1 AAAGVAGVIKM
12 VEALRHGVLPAT
24 LHADEPSSHV
34 DWSSGGVELLTQA
47 RQWPESVER
56 ARRAGVSSF
65 GLSGTN
71 AHVILEEAP
80 ADPAPE
86 ESGTGD
92 GAVLPWLV
100 SARSAEAQRAQAGR
114 LLTVVRKRHDSA
126 SVGLARAL
134 ASTRTSFEQRAVVLA
149 ATQEEFVEEL
159 QTLHLG
165 ETGLRTVT
173 GVTREGGRTAFL
185 FSGQGAQRPGMGRE
199 LYDAFPVFADAFD
212 AVCAYVGSG
221 LRDVVFG
228 DDAGSLSR
236 TEWTQPALFAVEV
249 ALFRLVESFGVRPDF
264 VIGHSVGEIAA
275 AHVAGVL
282 SLEDACALVTA
293 RGRLMQELPSGGAMV
308 AVEAAEDEVVPLLD
322 VSLVSVA
329 AVNGPRSVVI
339 AGVEAAVT
347 EVAEKLKVQGR
358 RTSRLRVS
366 HAFHSPLMEPMLDA
380 FRTVAEGIAYGTPA
394 IPVVSNVTGRLA
406 TDGDL
411 MSAEYWVRHVR
422 Q

>member
-1 AAAGVAGVIKM
+1 
-12 VEALRHGVLPAT
+12 
-24 LHADEPSSHV
+24 
-34 DWSSGGVELLTQA
+34 
-47 RQWPESVER
+47 
-56 ARRAGVSSF
+56 AGVSSF

-114 LLTVVRKRHDSA
+114 LLTVLRERHDSA
-126 SVGLARAL
+126 PVGLARAL
-134 ASTRTSFEQRAVVLA
+134 ASTRTSFEQRAVVFA

-159 QTLHLG
+159 QALHLG

-228 DDAGSLSR
+228 GDVERLGR
-236 TEWTQPALFAVEV
+236 TQWTQPALFAVEV
-249 ALFRLVESFGVRPDF
+249 ALFRLIESFGVRPDF
-264 VIGHSVGEIAA
+264 VMGHSIGEIAA

-282 SLEDACALVTA
+282 SLEDACALVVA

-308 AVEAAEDEVVPLLD
+308 
-322 VSLVSVA
+322 
-329 AVNGPRSVVI
+329 
-339 AGVEAAVT
+339 
-347 EVAEKLKVQGR
+347 
-358 RTSRLRVS
+358 
-366 HAFHSPLMEPMLDA
+366 
-380 FRTVAEGIAYGTPA
+380 
-394 IPVVSNVTGRLA
+394 
-406 TDGDL
+406 
-411 MSAEYWVRHVR
+411 
-422 Q
+422 